1 MTRHKR
7 RLLTRVVAVGA
18 AATVALLGAGQP
30 AGAEPTSADVTG
42 GRPATASAVEVFT
55 GPPAVPDQL
64 SDDVALALEAAEARA
79 EADPADLA
87 PPYVD
92 RATGRIVVGVRG
104 NADSTKV
111 AYAAAGIA
119 VDPAN
124 VVDDG
129 NDDATQEG
137 VESGKTEEPPP
148 AEPATLTG
156 QEPDRIIIPRIFYPS
171 TPKVKYSLADLTAV
185 KDEVLES
192 DIPGVSGLYAASV
205 DAERNRVVVRASAL
219 TEETRTALA
228 SRYGADRVA
237 VHLTP
242 GADVEAMYSRDSDA
256 NPFFGGATVHTN
268 RGVCT
273 IGFSWTHEG
282 EHYFLTAGHC
292 TSANTDV
299 RMPRYGSSKVGK
311 VVRDNWNNST
321 GSVKLSGQS
330 YYSGDLALVK
340 MNSGWKTDA
349 KMYVGGPNSNN
360 SRVVKGVASRS
371 PKYGDKY
378 CTGGTTT
385 GEQCGWKV
393 IDTKVNIRY
402 RDGEMLRNATLGERL
417 GVCIKNG
424 DSGGPV
430 YSVSGGK
437 VVAKGII
444 SGGGQYEF
452 GCTQLFTDIRLA
464 EKALPGIV
472 KKR

>member
-7 RLLTRVVAVGA
+7 RLLNRVVAVGA
-18 AATVALLGAGQP
+18 AGAVALLAGGQP
-30 AGAEPTSADVTG
+30 AGAAPGSADVTG
-42 GRPATASAVEVFT
+42 ARPATATAVEVFT
-55 GPPAVPDQL
+55 VPPAVPDQL
-64 SDDVALALEAAEARA
+64 ADDVAIALETAEARA
-79 EADPADLA
+79 EADPTDLA

-92 RATGRIVVGVRG
+92 PTTGRIVSGVR
-104 NADSTKV
+104 ASAASTKV
-111 AYAAAGIA
+111 AYAGAGIA
-119 VDPAN
+119 VNATD
-124 VVDDG
+124 VDDG
-129 NDDATQEG
+129 NDDPTQAG
-137 VESGKTEEPPP
+137 VESDKTEEPPP
-148 AEPATLTG
+148 AESTALADPESD
-156 QEPDRIIIPRIFYPS
+156 QIIIPRMFYPR
-171 TPKVKYSLADLTAV
+171 TPAVKYSLADLTAV
-185 KDEVLES
+185 QDEVLGS
-192 DIPGVSGLYAASV
+192 DVPGVSSLYAASV

-219 TEETRTALA
+219 TEQTRTALA
-228 SRYGADRVA
+228 SRYGADKVA
-237 VHLTP
+237 VFLTP
-242 GADVEAMYSRDSDA
+242 GADVGATVSRDNDA
-256 NPFFGGATVHTN
+256 NPFYGGATVHTN
-268 RGVCT
+268 RGTCT

-340 MNSGWKTDA
+340 MNSGWKTDP
-349 KMYVGGPNSNN
+349 KMYVGGPNSSG

-393 IDTKVNIRY
+393 VDTKVTIRY

-444 SGGGQYEF
+444 SGGGQYDF